1 MRKCNLCKKV
11 ILVSGLTLTMLMTA
25 CSGSEKP
32 GDMLIGS
39 WVSEYNDIV
48 TFEKDRRCTA
58 PFTYNASWWESADH
72 YTVKEDG
79 TLVLSSSEGHAG
91 GSYEKVDTEEEA
103 LDDGSMYYLD
113 KDKLIIEEDVYT
125 RTK

>member
-1 MRKCNLCKKV
+1 M
-11 ILVSGLTLTMLMTA
+11 
-25 CSGSEKP
+25 
-32 GDMLIGS
+32 
-39 WVSEYNDIV
+39 
-48 TFEKDRRCTA
+48 
-58 PFTYNASWWESADH
+58 
-72 YTVKEDG
+72 
-79 TLVLSSSEGHAG
+79 SSSEGHAG

>member
-1 MRKCNLCKKV
+1 M
-11 ILVSGLTLTMLMTA
+11 A
-25 CSGSEKP
+25 CGGSNKP
-32 GDMLIGS
+32 ENMLIGNWLS
-39 WVSEYNDIV
+39 NYNDIAI
-48 TFEKDRRCTA
+48 FEEDGRCTA
-58 PFTYNASWWESADH
+58 PFTYNASWGESADH

>member
-48 TFEKDRRCTA
+48 TFEKDGRCTA
-58 PFTYNASWWESADH
+58 PFTYNASWWES
-72 YTVKEDG
+72 
-79 TLVLSSSEGHAG
+79 HAG